1 MIGIGYYKR
10 ESRGMFT
17 ATSLVCDLALLYV
30 FSDSLNLGYNYYAV
44 AAGIALLGTSLA
56 VLASEKFGRYY
67 FEKLLEP
74 IKVILLS
81 YAGYELF
88 SGFAYTEESLFTA
101 LIGLIFATVCIFRSG
116 FMKKLYFTGGVLV
129 TVWTMLAN
137 VREFAP
143 IVWILSVV
151 SLGILLAITFKAEDV
166 KFAKCKE
173 LVYGLLLIS
182 IALASLN
189 TFTHFGLKLIGIILL
204 AVVYSI
210 LFIAF
215 DKNDIL
221 RCFTVVALLIPYV
234 IILPISVWN
243 DNVNYILYCLPWL
256 ALIFIYTRGFL
267 ISVNIKFINIAE
279 IVILSVWYLVVSS
292 KIALEVALFI
302 GTISFAAILAGYK
315 NENRSSLYYTGVAFL
330 VVNTLVQLNE
340 LWTSIPMWAY
350 ILLAGLLLIG
360 IVTYKEYSRVNKK
373 EKVEK
378 AEVEIVGQPE
388 VAVFKQPID
397 VRTVV
402 AGSVLYAVFIPILIE
417 VIL

>member
-1 MIGIGYYKR
+1 
-10 ESRGMFT
+10 
-17 ATSLVCDLALLYV
+17 
-30 FSDSLNLGYNYYAV
+30 
-44 AAGIALLGTSLA
+44 
-56 VLASEKFGRYY
+56 
-67 FEKLLEP
+67 
-74 IKVILLS
+74 
-81 YAGYELF
+81 
-88 SGFAYTEESLFTA
+88 
-101 LIGLIFATVCIFRSG
+101 LIFATVCIFRSG